1 MNLDL
6 GSWLEDLG
14 GQTGLQLSCQ
24 RSKVPQPLGQ
34 IGHAGQLDETRLASA
49 WVVTAR
55 ICLSSCHPSLHD
67 DLPLKMSDFQSRSA
81 CVEEQS

>member
-6 GSWLEDLG
+6 GSRLEDLS

-24 RSKVPQPLGQ
+24 RSEALQPLGQ
-34 IGHAGQLDETRLASA
+34 AGHAGQLDETRLASA

-55 ICLSSCHPSLHD
+55 ICLRHACPPLALNTSRTSALLPFREFTHLSS
-67 DLPLKMSDFQSRSA
+67 
-81 CVEEQS
+81 